1 MMASSTHTATHLHGR
16 NTLRQHRDA
25 ALHTP
30 AHAATAAAPR
40 AAAREGQRTSPWG
53 GGSHCRPA
61 RGEQSIRGGR
71 VGSGF
76 PTTRSQ
82 PPRWIQYLRGPR
94 SVGSGPTL
102 GMPSG
107 LSANSVS
114 RPYWRQ
120 TRYHTHSLGDATPA
134 LWEADGR
141 RARVQQTGETIPLRS
156 LGKIF
161 NRCFSTPPPYS
172 VPGCVW
178 VCVINRAP
186 SATPPGYMSASPRS
200 LSP

>member
-1 MMASSTHTATHLHGR
+1 VLSSTPASP
-16 NTLRQHRDA
+16 DA
-25 ALHTP
+25 V
-30 AHAATAAAPR
+30 
-40 AAAREGQRTSPWG
+40 WG
-53 GGSHCRPA
+53 GGSRRRPA
-61 RGEQSIRGGR
+61 RGEQSTRGGR

-76 PTTRSQ
+76 PTARSQ

-161 NRCFSTPPPYS
+161 NRCFSTPPLIETHTPIDYVAQGSYFDLILMFEDSYLPYLYL
-172 VPGCVW
+172 GD
-178 VCVINRAP
+178 AP
-186 SATPPGYMSASPRS
+186 VGLYLYLRYQDPPCTLKYRTPRCSWSHLYLY
-200 LSP
+200 LS